1 MSDMF
6 PIKNGLKQRDALST
20 LFFNFV
26 LNYAIRKVQVNK
38 DGLNLMVNIS
48 FFMLMTLIYWV
59 EAYIL
64 KEPPDAVVIA
74 VKEISREVN
83 AVKTKYMFIS
93 RDQNAGRSRTSG
105 TIKIFGNNL
114 NESKFYSRRK

>member
-1 MSDMF
+1 MSEMF

-59 EAYIL
+59 EAYVL
-64 KEPPDAVVIA
+64 KKGPDAVVVAI
-74 VKEISREVN
+74 KEISREVN

-93 RDQNAGRSRTSG
+93 RDQNAGRSG